1 MTTKVITNDTLADMV
16 ISGAVYCT
24 NGDAAHTSDF
34 IDDRDELIK
43 TIQEQG
49 FRELDPNEA
58 DFDEY
63 ADALARLDMFDS
75 GAAHIFVAGAYT
87 FTPDALRD

>member
-1 MTTKVITNDTLADMV
+1 MTTKVITKNVLVDMV

-24 NGDAAHTSDF
+24 NGDAAHTSDY

-43 TIQEQG
+43 TIQEKG
-49 FRELDPNEA
+49 FRELDPNGA

-75 GAAHIFVAGAYT
+75 CVAHIFQAGAYT
-87 FTPDALRD
+87 FAPDALRD

>member
-1 MTTKVITNDTLADMV
+1 MTTKVITKDTLADMV

-24 NGDAAHTSDF
+24 NGDAAHTSDY
-34 IDDRDELIK
+34 IDDCDEITK
-43 TIQEQG
+43 TIREQG
-49 FRELDPNEA
+49 FRELDPNGA

-75 GAAHIFVAGAYT
+75 SAAHIFVTGAYT
-87 FTPDALRD
+87 FAPDALRD